1 MEPAVSEFRRYASHI
16 SFTLG
21 NTNQGSQPGVREREE
36 IALEC
41 VRETGIRAIAGKLGR
56 PQNTISREIKPKSV
70 AVMTVAVFA

>member
-1 MEPAVSEFRRYASHI
+1 M
-16 SFTLG
+16 
-21 NTNQGSQPGVREREE
+21 
-36 IALEC
+36 EC